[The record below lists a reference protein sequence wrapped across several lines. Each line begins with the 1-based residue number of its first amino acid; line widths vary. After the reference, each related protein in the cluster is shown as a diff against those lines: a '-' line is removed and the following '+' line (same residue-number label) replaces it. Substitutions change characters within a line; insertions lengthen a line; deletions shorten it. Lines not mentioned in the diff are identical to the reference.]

1 MMAPVSITAPLVLN
15 VIDLV
20 RQAGAAILPHWR
32 QGVAVRQKSDDSP
45 VTAADLAAHRVLA
58 DGLARL
64 TPDVPVLSEEA
75 CDIPYA
81 ARSAW
86 DVWWVVD
93 PLDGTKE
100 FIDGSEEFTVNVALV
115 ERGQVIFGVVGI
127 PTRDV
132 CFSGGREL
140 GAFRIQGEDG
150 LEIGVRTQ
158 PEEAF
163 TVVAS
168 RRHGS
173 PAQQRLL
180 EELGTTLGEPKLVSV
195 GSSLKFCLLAE
206 GLADFYPRLAPTSQ
220 WDTAAAQGVL
230 EGAGGEVLTLDGQP
244 LTYEMRESFLNPH
257 FLALPREAAWRQ
269 RVLELAGS
277 LNDA

>member
-58 DGLARL
+58 EGLAQL

-75 CDIPYA
+75 CDIPFA

-115 ERGQVIFGVVGI
+115 ERGQVIFGAVGI

-150 LEIGVRTQ
+150 VEIGVRTQ

-173 PAQQRLL
+173 PAQQRFFFNDAA
-180 EELGTTLGEPKLVSV
+180 TTEISTARYTLSPHDAR
-195 GSSLKFCLLAE
+195 LLAE

-269 RVLELAGS
+269 QMLELAGA
-277 LNDA
+277 LGDA